1 MLNIDLKKA
10 GFVFL
15 TFFLLVVG
23 CKKSAPP
30 QALSAEQ
37 APPALQKV
45 FNKAKPEIKNLAD
58 QAASSLQSQDFPKA
72 LAELEA
78 LLKVKE
84 LSDEQRAVATR
95 VMLTANE
102 QLQAAQAR
110 GDQKAAEVLKF
121 RQMNK

>member
-1 MLNIDLKKA
+1 MN
-10 GFVFL
+10 F
-15 TFFLLVVG
+15 
-23 CKKSAPP
+23 
-30 QALSAEQ
+30 
-37 APPALQKV
+37 
-45 FNKAKPEIKNLAD
+45 
-58 QAASSLQSQDFPKA
+58 
-72 LAELEA
+72 
-78 LLKVKE
+78 E